1 MREADSKGSAA
12 PSEAGLRNNLLKII
26 FGVLGIMAVVLLLAS
41 LFIHFESK
49 NNDRIK
55 PGNPNSQSTQ
65 PQ

>member
-26 FGVLGIMAVVLLLAS
+26 FGVLAVMAIFVLVAT
-41 LFIHFESK
+41 LFIHSGSK
-49 NNDRIK
+49 SPRVK
-55 PGNPNSQSTQ
+55 PGNPNSNSTQ